1 MTSQDS
7 GRQYKTFRGLQADLE
22 PPEYQGRPGRSLHLF
37 LGSNSLTSLSAHK
50 NADGNYSG
58 TLGLKR
64 GGECCCCCCNILGLS
79 WCRSCSEVT
88 NGGGWA
94 VRWLAAEQGACTQ
107 SYLG

>member
-64 GGECCCCCCNILGLS
+64 GGDTCCCMLGLGR
-79 WCRSCSEVT
+79 CRD
-88 NGGGWA
+88 
-94 VRWLAAEQGACTQ
+94 L
-107 SYLG
+107 LLK

>member
-1 MTSQDS
+1 MHAVTSQDS

-37 LGSNSLTSLSAHK
+37 LGSNSLISLSAHK

-64 GGECCCCCCNILGLS
+64 GGECCCCCCCCCCIILGLGLVQ
-79 WCRSCSEVT
+79 E
-88 NGGGWA
+88 
-94 VRWLAAEQGACTQ
+94 L
-107 SYLG
+107 L